1 MGEASFIYLTRPDT
15 SVGRPKGFMGG
26 HFTMAQLD
34 GIVSKLNGSA
44 GQLTFRRVKGRT
56 LVSEK
61 ATTVTNKRTTA
72 QQKHRMKWPN
82 LIKMYSGI
90 APLLNLAFEDKP
102 QTVSDYNMF
111 VKVNFQASKVYL
123 TKSEAA
129 CKACVAAPYQIS
141 MGSLESINISGTP
154 GASVTDIALGS
165 LVINGSTT
173 VKEFSMA
180 VVLNNKDFDFG
191 DQISFI
197 RIEQYKNLIT
207 NAPQCKFYGEA
218 VVLSKDSDVKLLDVV
233 SADGFYAKGGFL
245 ACNLSDD
252 FQGAY
257 TWVHS
262 RQKNGN
268 TLVSTQ
274 ALEVKNNLYTEYSN
288 EDAYKRAVET
298 YGGEHRNFLTPTS
311 PQPSPKGEGGQT
323 GGGGGTNP
331 TPNPSTGD
339 DDNGGDSPEI

>member
-1 MGEASFIYLTRPDT
+1 
-15 SVGRPKGFMGG
+15 MGG
-26 HFTMAQLD
+26 LFTMAQLD

-44 GQLTFRRVKGRT
+44 GQLTFRRVKGKT
-56 LVSEK
+56 VVSEK
-61 ATTVTNKRTTA
+61 ATTVTNKRSTA

-90 APLLNLAFEDKP
+90 SPLLNLAFEDKP
-102 QTVSDYNMF
+102 QAVSDYNMF
-111 VKVNFQASKVYL
+111 VKVNFQASNVYL

-129 CKACVAAPYQIS
+129 CKACVAAPYVIS

-197 RIEQYKNLIT
+197 RIEQFKNLIT
-207 NAPQCKFYGEA
+207 GAPQCKFYGEA
-218 VVLSKDSDVKLLDVV
+218 VVLNKESDVKLLDVV
-233 SADGFYAKGGFL
+233 SADGFSVKNGFL
-245 ACNLSDD
+245 ACNLDND

-257 TWVHS
+257 SWVHS
-262 RQKNGN
+262 RQKDGN
-268 TLVSTQ
+268 TIVSTQ
-274 ALEVKNNLYTEYSN
+274 ALEVKNLLYTEYSS
-288 EDAYKRAVET
+288 EDAYKRAVKT
-298 YGGEHRNFLTPTS
+298 YGGEHKNFLTPTAQEKEVAH
-311 PQPSPKGEGGQT
+311 PNLPGGEGGQT
-323 GGGGGTNP
+323 GGGGNTNP
-331 TPNPSTGD
+331 EPSPGT
-339 DDNGGDSPEI
+339 GGDRPEL